1 MESFSLLFKKYKEP
15 FISFANSYLHDRV
28 AAEDIYTDGNG
39 AILGKE
45 G

>member
-28 AAEDIYTDGNG
+28 AAEDIYGCNG